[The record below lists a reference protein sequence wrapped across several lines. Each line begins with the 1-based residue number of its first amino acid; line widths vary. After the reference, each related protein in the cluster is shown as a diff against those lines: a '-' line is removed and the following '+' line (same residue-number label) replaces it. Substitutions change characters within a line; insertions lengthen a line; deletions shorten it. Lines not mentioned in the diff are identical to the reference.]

1 MNRQKLLA
9 ALAGWLAL
17 PALAS
22 AQIEIPRIPDDPNVP
37 RIGTQVPSRLPAV
50 SPDFKTSVVKDTPAE
65 KPSPAS
71 EIVPPKKA
79 DGPPTVTIE
88 QAPFDPR
95 WMRRRAHVLADDS
108 AAPAPTIALTTAPT
122 ESFCAWV
129 TPEYLIWRT
138 SSMHVPALVT
148 SSPVGTSAG
157 RTGVI
162 GDSSTSILFGDAHL
176 LGDFRS
182 GLRLRGGFW
191 LENTQTL
198 GVDAGFFYLGQKT
211 REATY
216 VGGGSPGIARPFF
229 DVGANANSSEPIAFA
244 TQNSDGS
251 TTTVLNGTIVPR
263 LTTDLWGADV
273 NLRRF
278 LWESEGFRVDG
289 LIGYRYQR
297 LRDTLENS
305 SNSTVDSN
313 STLPNISNGSVI
325 IIRDFFY
332 TTNNFHGGQLALDGQ
347 WSRGNFTANLFG
359 KIALGVTETEVR
371 ISGLTSIATS
381 STATPTVFTGG
392 LLAQPTNIGRYR
404 SNTFSVIP
412 EIGLNLGYQLTPHL
426 RLFAG
431 YSVMYW
437 SHVARAGDQ
446 VDLFVNTSQVPR
458 GQSSTTLVGADRPAF
473 IQKDTGFWA
482 QGANIGLEVRW

>member
-1 MNRQKLLA
+1 MNRRKLLA
-9 ALAGWLAL
+9 AVAGWLTL

-22 AQIEIPRIPDDPNVP
+22 AQLEIPRIPEDPNLP
-37 RIGTQVPSRLPAV
+37 RIGTQVPLRLPAV
-50 SPDFKTSVVKDTPAE
+50 SPDFKTSAVKDTPTD

-71 EIVPPKKA
+71 EIIPPKKA
-79 DGPPTVTIE
+79 EAAPTVTIE

-95 WMRRRAHVLADDS
+95 WMRRRAHVLAEDS
-108 AAPAPTIALTTAPT
+108 GAPAQAIALPAAPT

-162 GDSSTSILFGDAHL
+162 GDSGTSILFGDAHL
-176 LGDFRS
+176 LGDFHS

-198 GVDAGFFYLGQKT
+198 GVDAGFFYLGQKS
-211 REATY
+211 REATF
-216 VGGGSPGIARPFF
+216 VGGGSPGIARPFV
-229 DVGANANSSEPIAFA
+229 DAGTGNASSEPIAFA
-244 TQNSDGS
+244 TLNSDGS
-251 TTTVLNGTIVPR
+251 TTSVLNGTIVPR
-263 LTTDLWGADV
+263 LTTDLWGADI

-278 LWESEGFRVDG
+278 LWESSGFRVDG

-297 LRDTLENS
+297 LRDTLETAS
-305 SNSTVDSN
+305 SSTVDSN
-313 STLPNISNGSVI
+313 STLPNISNGSIV

-392 LLAQPTNIGRYR
+392 LLAQRTNIGRYR
-404 SNTFSVIP
+404 SNTFAAIP
-412 EIGLNLGYQLTPHL
+412 ELGLNLGYQLTPHL
-426 RLFAG
+426 RFFAG
-431 YSVMYW
+431 YSAMYW
-437 SHVARAGDQ
+437 SDVARAGDQ
-446 VDLFVNTSQVPR
+446 VDLVVNTTQVPR
-458 GQSSTTLVGADRPAF
+458 GQSSTALVGAARPAF

-482 QGANIGLEVRW
+482 QGANIGAEFRW